1 MGISSSPS
9 LQLNT
14 HLSSNGEG
22 EEGNEGH
29 EEEDRQ
35 QDCTGKDGQSH
46 GASRLQ
52 GQDSWRPDGEGFGQ
66 EQNRKDCQQE
76 KERLRQEEPV
86 DCSNQEGTSRPQ
98 DQGLLRDQEGL
109 TPVLESQGVLQCVS
123 VARSRRLERVEHA
136 KAPALGAGISAPVE
150 RRHFLL

>member
-1 MGISSSPS
+1 MG
-9 LQLNT
+9 
-14 HLSSNGEG
+14 SSNGEG
-22 EEGNEGH
+22 DEGDEGNEGH

-46 GASRLQ
+46 GASWLQ

-86 DCSNQEGTSRPQ
+86 DCSSQ

-109 TPVLESQGVLQCVS
+109 TPVLESQ
-123 VARSRRLERVEHA
+123 
-136 KAPALGAGISAPVE
+136 
-150 RRHFLL
+150 

>member
-1 MGISSSPS
+1 MGAQETISSSPS

-22 EEGNEGH
+22 DGGNEGH

-86 DCSNQEGTSRPQ
+86 DCSSQEGTRRPQ
-98 DQGLLRDQEGL
+98 DQGLLAIKKGSPPYL
-109 TPVLESQGVLQCVS
+109 K
-123 VARSRRLERVEHA
+123 A
-136 KAPALGAGISAPVE
+136 KE
-150 RRHFLL
+150 FYN